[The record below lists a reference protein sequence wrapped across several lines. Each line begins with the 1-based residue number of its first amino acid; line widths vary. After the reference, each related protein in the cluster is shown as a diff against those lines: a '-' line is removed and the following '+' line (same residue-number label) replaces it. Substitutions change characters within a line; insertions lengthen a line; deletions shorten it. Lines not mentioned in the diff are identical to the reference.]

1 MTSDPTLRRASLDTL
16 TEAELAIRRARI
28 EVERGDADVRL
39 TDAVIL
45 LNAAQDAVADY
56 IDDIA
61 RRRMVRTTDGLDG
74 PV

>member
-1 MTSDPTLRRASLDTL
+1 MNDIARRIQLDKL

-28 EVERGDADVRL
+28 EVEKGDADVRL

-56 IDDIA
+56 VDDIA
-61 RRRMVRTTDGLDG
+61 RRRLVRTTDGLDG